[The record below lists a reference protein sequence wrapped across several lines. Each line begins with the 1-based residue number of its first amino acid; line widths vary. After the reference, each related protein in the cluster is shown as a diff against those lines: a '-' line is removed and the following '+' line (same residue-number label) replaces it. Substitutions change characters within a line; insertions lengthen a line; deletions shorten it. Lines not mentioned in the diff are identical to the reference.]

1 MKKLLA
7 MLLALTMLLGMT
19 GTFASAEEVV
29 TLKWVTVGS
38 GMPTNYDAWLA
49 QINPYLA
56 EKIGVNVDVEVIGW
70 GDWDNRRNMIISTNE
85 PYDIIFGNSGTYNND
100 VQMGAY
106 YEITEEMLAEYAPG
120 LMELI
125 PSAYWDACRVDGLIY
140 AVPTYKDSSM
150 TNYFVWDKELLD
162 ANGLDAS
169 EGHTLEAIEPILYE
183 LKDKTSNTV
192 YPLNSNGATYLL
204 SVYDQMSTGL
214 PAIGVR
220 IDDTEYKVVATLEQE
235 DIMTSLSLLHKWY
248 NDGIIN
254 ADAATHAESNKY
266 NVCSVAQGWPSAAIT
281 TWGPNM
287 GVEAVAYQF
296 GQTIASNETVQGSLN
311 SISVNCAYPE
321 KALQLLDIINT
332 DTYVRDLFYY
342 GVEGENWEY
351 TEDGRVH
358 KINAEWTM
366 AGYTQA
372 TFFNVSLTD
381 DMDFNQWDE
390 VRELNDNATASVLL
404 GFFFDT
410 TPIQDQLASCIEIF
424 NRYKGE
430 VLTGTTD
437 PAVSVPQM
445 MEEMRAAG
453 FDDIVAEAQA
463 QVDAFVAAK

>member
-311 SISVNCAYPE
+311 SISVNCPYPE

>member
-1 MKKLLA
+1 MKKVLSVLLTLA
-7 MLLALTMLLGMT
+7 MVLGMV
-19 GTFASAEEVV
+19 GMASAEGDVV
-29 TLKWVTVGS
+29 TLKWVTVGGS
-38 GMPTNYDAWLA
+38 MPTNYDAWLA

-311 SISVNCAYPE
+311 SISINCPYPE

-381 DMDFNQWDE
+381 DMDFNQ
-390 VRELNDNATASVLL
+390 
-404 GFFFDT
+404 
-410 TPIQDQLASCIEIF
+410 
-424 NRYKGE
+424 
-430 VLTGTTD
+430 
-437 PAVSVPQM
+437 
-445 MEEMRAAG
+445 
-453 FDDIVAEAQA
+453 
-463 QVDAFVAAK
+463 

>member
-120 LMELI
+120 LVELV

-296 GQTIASNETVQGSLN
+296 GDTIASNETVQGSLN
-311 SISVNCAYPE
+311 SISINCPYPE

-463 QVDAFVAAK
+463 QVDAFAAAK

>member
-125 PSAYWDACRVDGLIY
+125 PSAYWDACRVGGLIY

-296 GQTIASNETVQGSLN
+296 GDTIASNETVQGSLN
-311 SISVNCAYPE
+311 SISVNCPYPE